1 MNTLKHIKLLALSQL
16 ILLILEI
23 ISTFYFQNSL
33 DPLLQ
38 EYLAKDETAELTRVE
53 IALLLFSLPVLLLN
67 LIATIAIIFQKKWA
81 KKTYIYTLVL
91 LIPLTFVF
99 GSTVEDAITSGLDY
113 MLSLSEGMLFALLI
127 YTDAY
132 EEE

>member
-1 MNTLKHIKLLALSQL
+1 MNTLKHIKFLALFQL

-23 ISTFYFQNSL
+23 ISTFYFQDSL

-99 GSTVEDAITSGLDY
+99 GATVEDAITSGLDY

>member
-1 MNTLKHIKLLALSQL
+1 MNTLKHIKFLALFQL

-23 ISTFYFQNSL
+23 ISTFYFQDSL

-99 GSTVEDAITSGLDY
+99 GATVEDAITSGLDY

-127 YTDAY
+127 YTNAY

>member
-1 MNTLKHIKLLALSQL
+1 MNILKHIKFLALFQL

-38 EYLAKDETAELTRVE
+38 EYLAKDETAELSRVE

-91 LIPLTFVF
+91 LIPLTFIF
-99 GSTVEDAITSGLDY
+99 GSTVEDAITSGLDDI
-113 MLSLSEGMLFALLI
+113 LSLSEGMLFALLI